1 MNSPLEYDESVIKEF
16 AIEHDLETEAK
27 LGFVRSQLEQIK
39 AALYRERVELIISQT
54 QVDGA
59 TDEVMKSNHAGKLT
73 EHRLMIGQF
82 VRSINVLTV
91 LLDEL
96 EKSITE

>member
-1 MNSPLEYDESVIKEF
+1 MNSPLEYDAKIVKEF
-16 AIEHDLETEAK
+16 KIEHDLDPEAK
-27 LGFVRSQLEQIK
+27 LGFVRAQLEQITQ
-39 AALYRERVELIISQT
+39 ALYRERVELLISQT

-59 TDEVMKSNHAGKLT
+59 TDEVMRSQHNGKLT

-82 VRSINVLTV
+82 VRSISVLTV

-96 EKSITE
+96 TQSVSD

>member
-1 MNSPLEYDESVIKEF
+1 MQSPLKYDQDIVKEF
-16 AIEHDLETEAK
+16 KIENDLEPEVK
-27 LGFVRSQLEQIK
+27 LGFVRNQLEQIQH
-39 AALYRERVELIISQT
+39 ALYRERTELIISQV

-59 TDEVMKSNHAGKLT
+59 TDDIMKNQHQSKLT

-91 LLDEL
+91 LLNEL
-96 EKSITE
+96 SEDTTA

>member
-1 MNSPLEYDESVIKEF
+1 MKSPLKYDEEIVKEF
-16 AIEHDLETEAK
+16 KIENDVDAEAK

-39 AALYRERVELIISQT
+39 QAMYRERVELVISQT

-59 TDEVMKSNHAGKLT
+59 TDEVMKSQHNGKVT

-82 VRSINVLTV
+82 VRSISVLTV

-96 EKSITE
+96 EASAE

>member
-1 MNSPLEYDESVIKEF
+1 MKSPLEYDEAIVKEF
-16 AIEHDLETEAK
+16 SIEHDLESDVK
-27 LGFVRSQLEQIK
+27 LNFVRTQLEQITQ
-39 AALYRERVELIISQT
+39 ALYRERVELIISQT

-59 TDEVMKSNHAGKLT
+59 TDEVMKSQHNGKLT

-82 VRSINVLTV
+82 VRSISVLTV

-96 EKSITE
+96 ITSVSE